1 MENAYDLSIPVRVWS
16 RSIRTEDHD
25 VGVCEGFDVVL
36 LTTQIISSVVHPKHF
51 VLIELASTKLD
62 LSSLCI

>member
-1 MENAYDLSIPVRVWS
+1 MKNANDSRIPVGVWI

-25 VGVCEGFDVVL
+25 VGACDGFDVVL
-36 LTTQIISSVVHPKHF
+36 LTTQIISSIVHPKHF
-51 VLIELASTKLD
+51 VLIELVSMKLD

>member
-1 MENAYDLSIPVRVWS
+1 M
-16 RSIRTEDHD
+16 EDHD